1 MNISSWLKGTM
12 LLMHYLK
19 RPIREKQNKMRV
31 YISLSIIPIWIVA
44 VTAATVYLAPA
55 LWPIAIFVAVPAFK
69 VGITRT
75 NRLKQRN
82 REISESKPGF
92 VWTVLTLRHK
102 KAYKVEQNIHRL
114 LRFGNIP
121 YFGNGKTEYFA
132 SPLLPIALL
141 MLLWARYWFI
151 ILVTLVICSMWYIL
165 SN

>member
-1 MNISSWLKGTM
+1 MPYT
-12 LLMHYLK
+12 
-19 RPIREKQNKMRV
+19 RKQNQMRV
-31 YISLSIIPIWIVA
+31 YISLSIIPIWIAA
-44 VTAATVYLAPA
+44 VTAATVYLSPA
-55 LWPIAIFVAVPAFK
+55 LWPFAIFVAVPAFK
-69 VGITRT
+69 VGITKA
-75 NRLKQRN
+75 NRLRQRN

-102 KAYKVEQNIHRL
+102 KAYKVEQIIHKV

-151 ILVTLVICSMWYIL
+151 ILVTLAMCSWFYFVG
-165 SN
+165 